1 MKLNINR
8 NKSQMIGLRLAE
20 DQLKEIKAIAKK
32 EGVNYTEI
40 IRALVSAALEEVKR
54 NNKSQPQ

>member
-1 MKLNINR
+1 
-8 NKSQMIGLRLAE
+8 MIGLRLAE

-54 NNKSQPQ
+54 NKKSTQPHEETMLKM

>member
-1 MKLNINR
+1 MELNINK

-40 IRALVSAALEEVKR
+40 IRALIDAALKEIK
-54 NNKSQPQ
+54 NKI